1 MTTTLQTFRS
11 LPRIVTRGVLSAF
24 WEVESNIFSL
34 KPLDFGNAKL
44 LESPSQQ
51 GEALYPLKP

>member
-1 MTTTLQTFRS
+1 L
-11 LPRIVTRGVLSAF
+11 VY
-24 WEVESNIFSL
+24 IFPE

-51 GEALYPLKP
+51 G